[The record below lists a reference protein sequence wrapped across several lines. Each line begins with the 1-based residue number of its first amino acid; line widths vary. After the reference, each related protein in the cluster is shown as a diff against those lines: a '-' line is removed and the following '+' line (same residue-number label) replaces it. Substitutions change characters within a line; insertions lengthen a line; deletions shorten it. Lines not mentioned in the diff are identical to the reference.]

1 MLGKE
6 LVQYWVLV
14 LELEMMLSV
23 CWLYCVC
30 CRIKIN
36 CRNGFVDAGKQKVS
50 KGNITGIETAGIG
63 VNDGAVIGGVYD
75 AIDNDETSLY

>member
-1 MLGKE
+1 
-6 LVQYWVLV
+6 
-14 LELEMMLSV
+14 MMLSV

-36 CRNGFVDAGKQKVS
+36 CRNGFVDASEQRVVR
-50 KGNITGIETAGIG
+50 GNSTGFETAGIS

-75 AIDNDETSLY
+75 AIDNDETSLH